1 MHSYASDS
9 NDRKVAPWVIGG
21 IAVIVAFLFSALVEW
36 QKIKVPWWIETPT
49 IMTTYGIVYWLYN
62 RFGWKWRVCDIHFS
76 EIPNFSG
83 TWYGEINSN
92 HGDGTKVG
100 AMFHLHQTWSDL
112 CVELE
117 TKTSRSF
124 SVMAAVNVT
133 PGPTEGLT
141 FQYSNAPRNTATDTM
156 NAHVGFNHFRLS
168 PDGKTLEGEYFSGRG
183 RQTYGSIKLVRVG
196 QKRMTYD
203 QAEAK
208 SKAVMP

>member
-83 TWYGEINSN
+83 TWYVLLIS
-92 HGDGTKVG
+92 
-100 AMFHLHQTWSDL
+100 
-112 CVELE
+112 
-117 TKTSRSF
+117 
-124 SVMAAVNVT
+124 
-133 PGPTEGLT
+133 
-141 FQYSNAPRNTATDTM
+141 
-156 NAHVGFNHFRLS
+156 
-168 PDGKTLEGEYFSGRG
+168 YFC
-183 RQTYGSIKLVRVG
+183 
-196 QKRMTYD
+196 
-203 QAEAK
+203 E
-208 SKAVMP
+208 